1 MINAA
6 IIGYGY
12 WGPNIVRN
20 FNAHPE
26 IKVLKICDISNKRL
40 NIAKESHPNIDT
52 TMDPNNIFS
61 DKDIDLI
68 AI

>member
-20 FNAHPE
+20 FHAHPE
-26 IKVLKICDISNKRL
+26 IQVLKICDISNKQL
-40 NIAKESHPNIDT
+40 NVAMGTHPDIDT